1 MNFLKK
7 FFQIMKVMINHGLLI
22 SLKQKKKK
30 KEKEKMRKKIMKITK
45 IFIQELQEMKFFLF
59 QFF

>member
-30 KEKEKMRKKIMKITK
+30 KKEKKKMKKKIM
-45 IFIQELQEMKFFLF
+45 
-59 QFF
+59 